1 MKISIKSSPKEIAD
15 LVLALQGQ
23 LKSLQQKEIAK
34 TINDSFF
41 TAFEKAIR
49 DNVAKE

>member
-1 MKISIKSSPKEIAD
+1 MEITLKGTPKEIAD

-23 LKSLQQKEIAK
+23 PKSLRQKEIAK
-34 TINDSFF
+34 TINDAFF
-41 TAFEKAIR
+41 TVFEKATR